1 MVRDVADEGR
11 GVASPS
17 VVWVVVGSRGET
29 MRVVGSWVGIDRGQQ
44 RRRRRWSGKGA
55 VLMALVA
62 EEADAICRESD

>member
-1 MVRDVADEGR
+1 MVRDVADERR

-29 MRVVGSWVGIDRGQQ
+29 MRVVGSWVGIDRGE
-44 RRRRRWSGKGA
+44 RRRRRWSGKGT